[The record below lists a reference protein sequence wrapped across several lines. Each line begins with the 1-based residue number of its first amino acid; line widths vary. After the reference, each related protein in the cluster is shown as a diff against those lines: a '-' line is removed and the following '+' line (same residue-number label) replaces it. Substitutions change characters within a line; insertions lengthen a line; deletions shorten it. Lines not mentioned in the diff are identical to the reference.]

1 MASFSLFDLGQVLN
15 AGAGAVS
22 QYQQQR
28 ALGDL
33 GGKLKS
39 GDFEGA
45 AQTAL
50 AAGDVGTGLKL
61 LELGNQRKSDAEVS
75 QILGGLGL
83 TGGVSSPAPTSAPQM
98 AAPGAAPV
106 AGNEP
111 RGLRNMNPG
120 NIEAGSFTQS
130 QPGYVGSDGRFAKFD
145 TIEHGIGAHAALL
158 DSYGRKGINTVAGI
172 INRWAPQAENGAAT
186 GNYAQFVA
194 RKIGVDPNTPIDLSN
209 PETRTRLAY
218 AMGEFENGRPI
229 GSGQNV
235 QVADASGAIPQSAGG
250 AQPAPAPVTGG
261 TGNSDALQQRLNVLS
276 GLLAKPNLSAS
287 ARAAITAQI
296 ENTRNMISRSDRQ
309 TDLEYRRQER
319 IDNRT
324 AKQEELALKRQE
336 RADQVE
342 KQTGEQ
348 ANAATFAT
356 RMNEAE
362 KVISNPEVYG
372 AGLGVQG
379 GAREMVKNIPGVG
392 NALAGAGAQGPK
404 FQQYDQ
410 AKRDFVNAVLRKE
423 SGAAISANEFTNA
436 ERQYFPVP
444 GDSQEVISQKAK
456 NRATAIDTIAQ
467 GGNNTFRKEFQQKR
481 AAPQGGPSVGA
492 VEDGYRFKGGDPS
505 KPESWERA
513 Q

>member
-1 MASFSLFDLGQVLN
+1 MAFSLFDLGQALN
-15 AGAGAVS
+15 AGAGAVNNFR
-22 QYQQQR
+22 QQR

-33 GGKLKS
+33 GGKLQS
-39 GDFEGA
+39 GDYSGA

-50 AAGDVGTGLKL
+50 ASGDVYTGLNLLKL
-61 LELGNQRKSDAEVS
+61 GQEQDKLRAQRDADAEVTKA
-75 QILGGLGL
+75 IGGLGM
-83 TGGVSSPAPTSAPQM
+83 TGGISAPAP
-98 AAPGAAPV
+98 AASTG
-106 AGNEP
+106 GDIP

-145 TIEHGIGAHAALL
+145 TLEHGVGAQAALL

-172 INRWAPQAENGAAT
+172 INRWAPQSENGAAT

-194 RKIGVDPNTPIDLSN
+194 RKIGVDPNAPIDLSD

-229 GSGQNV
+229 GSGQTGQNI
-235 QVADASGAIPQSAGG
+235 QVADASGAIPRSAGG
-250 AQPAPAPVTGG
+250 GDA
-261 TGNSDALQQRLNVLS
+261 GNADALQQRLNVLS

-287 ARAAITAQI
+287 ARAAIQAQI
-296 ENTRNMISRSDRQ
+296 ENTRNAISRSDRQ

-319 IDNRT
+319 LDRRQERIDNRT
-324 AKQEELALKRQE
+324 AKQEEIALKRQE

-348 ANAATFAT
+348 AKAAGFAT
-356 RMNEAE
+356 RMAE
-362 KVISNPEVYG
+362 SNKVISDPSIFE
-372 AGLGVQG
+372 AGLGVSG
-379 GAREMVKNIPGVG
+379 GVREMVKNLPGVG

-410 AKRDFVNAVLRKE
+410 AKRDFVNALLRQE
-423 SGAAISANEFTNA
+423 SGAAIGQNEFANA
-436 ERQYFPVP
+436 ERQYFPAP
-444 GDSQEVISQKAK
+444 GDSQEVIAQKAK
-456 NRATAIDTIAQ
+456 NRATAIEGVGK
-467 GGNNTFRKEFQQKR
+467 GGNNTFRKEFEQKR
-481 AAPQGGPSVGA
+481 ASAPQGGPSVGA

>member
-1 MASFSLFDLGQVLN
+1 MGFNLSDLGQVLN
-15 AGAGAVS
+15 AGAGAVN
-22 QYQQQR
+22 QYRQQR
-28 ALGDL
+28 LLGDL
-33 GGKLKS
+33 GGKLQG

-50 AAGDVGTGLKL
+50 SAGDVGTGLEL
-61 LELGNQRKSDAEVS
+61 LKLGNQRKSDAEVS
-75 QILGGLGL
+75 QILGGLGM
-83 TGGVSSPAPTSAPQM
+83 TGGVSSPAPASAPQM
-98 AAPGAAPV
+98 AVPGAAPV
-106 AGNEP
+106 ASGMDGNAP

-120 NIEAGSFTQS
+120 NIEAGAFTQS

-145 TIEHGIGAHAALL
+145 TLEHGVGAHAALL
-158 DSYGRKGINTVAGI
+158 DSYGRKGINTVAGV
-172 INRWAPQAENGAAT
+172 INRWAPQSENGKAT

-194 RKIGVDPNTPIDLSN
+194 RKIGVDPNAPIDLSD
-209 PETRTRLAY
+209 PDTRQRLAY

-229 GSGQNV
+229 GSGRTGQNV
-235 QVADASGAIPQSAGG
+235 QVADASGVIPQSSGGADAGG
-250 AQPAPAPVTGG
+250 
-261 TGNSDALQQRLNVLS
+261 GNQDALQQRLNVLS
-276 GLLAKPNLSAS
+276 GLLARQNLSTG
-287 ARAAITAQI
+287 ARAAIQAQI
-296 ENTRNMISRSDRQ
+296 ENTRNMISRGDRQ

-356 RMNEAE
+356 RMAEAE
-362 KVISNPEVYG
+362 KVISDPQVYG
-372 AGLGVQG
+372 AGLGVEG
-379 GAREMVKNIPGVG
+379 GMREAVKNIPGVG
-392 NALAGAGAQGPK
+392 NALAGYGERGPK

-423 SGAAISANEFTNA
+423 SGAAIGRDEFANA
-436 ERQYFPVP
+436 EKQYFPIP
-444 GDSQEVISQKAK
+444 GDSPAVIAQKAK

-467 GGNNTFRKEFQQKR
+467 GGNNTFRQSFSEKR
-481 AAPQGGPSVGA
+481 AASPQSGPAVGSI
-492 VEDGYRFKGGDPS
+492 EGGYRFKGGDPS

>member
-1 MASFSLFDLGQVLN
+1 MPRFNLFDLGQALN
-15 AGAGAVS
+15 GAAGAVN
-22 QYQQQR
+22 QYSQQR

-33 GGKLKS
+33 GTKLKA

-50 AAGDVGTGLKL
+50 GAGDVSTGLKL

-83 TGGVSSPAPTSAPQM
+83 TGGVSSPAPAPQL
-98 AAPGAAPV
+98 AVPGAAPIASNV
-106 AGNEP
+106 SGDVP

-120 NIEAGSFTQS
+120 NIEAGQFTQS

-145 TIEHGIGAHAALL
+145 TLEHGVGAQAALL
-158 DSYGRKGINTVAGI
+158 DSYGKKGINTVAGI

-194 RKIGVDPNTPIDLSN
+194 RKIGVDPNAPIDLSN

-229 GSGQNV
+229 GSGQPV
-235 QVADASGAIPQSAGG
+235 QVADASGGIPQSAGG
-250 AQPAPAPVTGG
+250 GG
-261 TGNSDALQQRLNVLS
+261 GAGGDVLQQRLNVLS

-287 ARAAITAQI
+287 ARAAISAQI
-296 ENTRNMISRSDRQ
+296 ENTRNMISRGDRQ

-324 AKQEELALKRQE
+324 AKQQELDLRRQE

-356 RMNEAE
+356 RMAEAE
-362 KVISNPEVYG
+362 KVISDPQVYG
-372 AGLGVQG
+372 AGLGVEG
-379 GAREMVKNIPGVG
+379 GAREAVKNIPGVG
-392 NALAGAGAQGPK
+392 NALAGYGKQGPK

-410 AKRDFVNAVLRKE
+410 AKRDFANAVLRKE
-423 SGAAISANEFTNA
+423 SGAAISQSEFVNA

-444 GDSQEVISQKAK
+444 GDSPEVIAQKAK

-467 GGNNTFRKEFQQKR
+467 GGNNTFRKAFSEKR
-481 AAPQGGPSVGA
+481 AVAPQSGPSVGA
-492 VEDGYRFKGGDPS
+492 VEDGYRFKGGNPADPN
-505 KPESWERA
+505 SWERA